1 MPLSS
6 QTLIFVCWLPMQF
19 PAVRPLPVKARQ
31 VRHGE
36 QFFTAK
42 KQRQSATHEARHR
55 ALIEQTLEITMT
67 AIRQMHH
74 LAALPIADLQRPGR
88 SLADE
93 HDTSVIGQA

>member
-1 MPLSS
+1 MPPSS
-6 QTLIFVCWLPMQF
+6 QTLIFVRRLPMQS
-19 PAVRPLPVKARQ
+19 PAFQHMAVEPRQ

-42 KQRQSATHEARHR
+42 QQRQSATHEARHR
-55 ALIEQTLEITMT
+55 ALIKQALEITMT

-74 LAALPIADLQRPGR
+74 LAALPIADLQRPGG
-88 SLADE
+88 SLTAE

>member
-36 QFFTAK
+36 QFCAAK
-42 KQRQSATHEARHR
+42 QQRQSATDEARQR
-55 ALIEQTLEITMT
+55 ALIEQALEIAVP
-67 AIRQMHH
+67 AIGQVHDF
-74 LAALPIADLQRPGR
+74 AALSIANPQRPDG
-88 SLADE
+88 SLPAE
-93 HDTSVIGQA
+93 HDTPVIRQA